1 MPNVSVKIYYFGA
14 FLLVFLSYVKKKQY
28 LCGAFYRRTGTHELV
43 RVERI
48 WRETVRNPVIT

>member
-28 LCGAFYRRTGTHELV
+28 LCGAFYRRKGTYV
-43 RVERI
+43 YIRARD
-48 WRETVRNPVIT
+48 NAITK